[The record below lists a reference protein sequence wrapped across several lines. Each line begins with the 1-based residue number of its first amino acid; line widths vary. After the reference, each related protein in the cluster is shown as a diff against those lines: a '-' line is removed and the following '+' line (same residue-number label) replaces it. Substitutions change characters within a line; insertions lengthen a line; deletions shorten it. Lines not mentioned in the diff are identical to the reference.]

1 MLTLS
6 SQTLLGD
13 LPLLEYDEYTT
24 DPLVPGQIN
33 ITETSAGVAEVQKV
47 VVSSDARFVREVQSL
62 TLTAD
67 DVSVD
72 VSGTFN
78 VTVSGASN
86 AVLVPFD
93 ANATELEA
101 RISTPAPVSL
111 PFVAGLFRLL
121 PVCFRC
127 RSSCRF
133 IFLSTTMFRRSH
145 VRGNTSLVP
154 LVATVT
160 PKRSKNEG
168 SGVRTEAKSMVFS
181 YFLPFDFVVVVVI
194 DAAISYC
201 S

>member
-1 MLTLS
+1 MFALS

-13 LPLLEYDEYTT
+13 LPLLEYDEPAT

-33 ITETSAGVAEVQKV
+33 ITETSVGVAEVQKV

-67 DVSVD
+67 DTSID

-101 RISTPAPVSL
+101 RKARVSVLL
-111 PFVAGLFRLL
+111 PFVADLVSMPQRLL
-121 PVCFRC
+121 CVIAADNCF
-127 RSSCRF
+127 
-133 IFLSTTMFRRSH
+133 ST
-145 VRGNTSLVP
+145 
-154 LVATVT
+154 
-160 PKRSKNEG
+160 
-168 SGVRTEAKSMVFS
+168 
-181 YFLPFDFVVVVVI
+181 
-194 DAAISYC
+194 
-201 S
+201 